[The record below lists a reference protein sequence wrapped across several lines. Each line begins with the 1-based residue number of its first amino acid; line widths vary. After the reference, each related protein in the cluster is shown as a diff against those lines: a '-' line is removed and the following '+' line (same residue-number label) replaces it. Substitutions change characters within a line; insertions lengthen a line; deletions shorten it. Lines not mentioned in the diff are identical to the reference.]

1 MAIHVLENW
10 KLARPGTANDD
21 DRVNCRV
28 WLESRQIQQR
38 LADLSP
44 LDRAGS
50 IGGQQAML
58 PTGGSLPWVPD
69 LVGNNSDGH
78 DAVMIIGSAY
88 APFVRGFSG
97 KGRNGKMEIGEYRGA
112 QKWSDFTKVFLDR
125 IVRPDSSY
133 YRRINAMFCSGGNE
147 FSWGKVILTDWCR
160 ASFVKRGEVPK
171 TGPRNDRGGD
181 PLCRN
186 EGSGIFFSY
195 VAQNSEW
202 HAARLKNFCGKV
214 VLLGALSHECLDFFC
229 QLQGWRVDY
238 VDLDGE
244 PKVRPTKTAEFWSN
258 ENGNISRV
266 GRIHVSPEKRLEF
279 VVVSHPCAR
288 RKDVW
293 PKSRNLLLDWVA

>member
-1 MAIHVLENW
+1 MAIHDPENW
-10 KLARPGTANDD
+10 KLARPETANDD
-21 DRVNCRV
+21 DQVNCDV
-28 WLESRQIQQR
+28 WRDSGQVQQR
-38 LADLSP
+38 LADLFP
-44 LDRAGS
+44 LDLAGS

-69 LVGNNSDGH
+69 LVGTSSDGKNS
-78 DAVMIIGSAY
+78 VMIIGSAY
-88 APFVRGFSG
+88 APFVHGFSG
-97 KGRNGKMEIGEYRGA
+97 RNGRMEIGEYVRA
-112 QKWSDFTKVFLDR
+112 QNWADFTSVFLET
-125 IVRPDSSY
+125 VLLPDTSY
-133 YRRINAMFCSGGNE
+133 YRKIEAMFSPPENPQ
-147 FSWGKVILTDWCR
+147 FWKKVILTDWCR

-171 TGPRNDRGGD
+171 AGPRNDRGGD

-258 ENGNISRV
+258 DNANISRV